1 MEQFDFGGQLTPDNF
16 QRFLAYAGHN
26 NVSDVMFQSGGKIWV
41 DRYGRQLP
49 MTDFQLDSFELES
62 VIDQV
67 FNPDIK
73 TLLKKG
79 RIVNRPLQLA
89 GDAQK
94 SRGLDRGE
102 SMRFRA
108 NFTQA
113 TIGKV
118 EAGISLTMRVLN
130 SQIPALADMNLPDD
144 LVRSLLP
151 AAGLGFVCGETGS
164 GKSTLLASVY
174 QFSGE
179 NNRDR
184 KIITVESPVEYI
196 LGGPKWIA
204 PEAGQSQVGRDVESF
219 AAFIEESA
227 LRRSPKIIGIGEL
240 LERQAFDASL
250 VAGKSGHFCLGTMH
264 VKTCGDS
271 IQRSLLMYPAEMR
284 ESVAFDVLNI
294 LSYIIVQR
302 LLKTTDGKRQAVRE
316 YVVFDYQLRRKLL
329 ELPYTQWGRFID
341 DLLMQQQSTIVHHA
355 WNLFREERID
365 ESEMIEVAGYLD
377 YMRLKEGKYGH

>member
-26 NVSDVMFQSGGKIWV
+26 NVSDVLFQSGGKIWV

-49 MTDFQLDSFELES
+49 MTEFQLDSFELES

-89 GDAQK
+89 GDAQQ

-130 SQIPALADMNLPDD
+130 SQIPALADMHLPDD

-164 GKSTLLASVY
+164 GKSTLLASIY
-174 QFSGE
+174 QHSGE

-355 WNLFREERID
+355 WNLYREERID

>member
-67 FNPDIK
+67 FNPDVK

-79 RIVNRPLQLA
+79 RIVNRPLQLT
-89 GDAQK
+89 GDAQQ

-130 SQIPALADMNLPDD
+130 SKIPDLADMHLPDD

-174 QFSGE
+174 QHSGE

-329 ELPYTQWGRFID
+329 EQPYTQWGRFID

-355 WNLFREERID
+355 WNLYREERID